1 MSKSTGVKCLHLGPS
16 SSCVP
21 LYQYSYQ
28 RKYQK
33 HKTAACCLD
42 YSQVTVDESID
53 LRHVLTID
61 SSQNNYEENHHKR
74 RKAPAQ
80 KAKEQVSPLSVLI
93 THHQHVPE
101 VHRLGK
107 EEI

>member
-1 MSKSTGVKCLHLGPS
+1 MDEHHKYHHEAHERNES
-16 SSCVP
+16 SREESGIDIWNE
-21 LYQYSYQ
+21 
-28 RKYQK
+28 
-33 HKTAACCLD
+33 A
-42 YSQVTVDESID
+42 QVTVDESID
-53 LRHVLTID
+53 VRHVLMID

-107 EEI
+107 EAI